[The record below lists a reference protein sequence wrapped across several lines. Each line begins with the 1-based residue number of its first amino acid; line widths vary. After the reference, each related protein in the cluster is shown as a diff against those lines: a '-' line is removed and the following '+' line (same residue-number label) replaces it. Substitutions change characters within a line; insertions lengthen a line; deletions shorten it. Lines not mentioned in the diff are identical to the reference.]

1 MASFLLLLHLLATFV
16 ELVTDL
22 PVPQVVVRSQSLLY
36 NDQPGRQV
44 DLSRVL
50 PTSELF
56 WLNIE
61 EGYFAC
67 QVNASEKYLKL
78 FKLSRLCDGVPDCF
92 EASDELTEQ
101 LKCTTDCQPTCG
113 ENGVCLQKSRY
124 VAMHCKWWVGGE
136 RAKRARPTVQRVFF
150 DIACFPT
157 PFYYFE
163 YKLGKNGCNFWG
175 F

>member
-1 MASFLLLLHLLATFV
+1 MASFLPLLILVALV
-16 ELVTDL
+16 EVVTDL

-44 DLSRVL
+44 DLSQVL
-50 PTSELF
+50 PTSEVF

-92 EASDELTEQ
+92 EASDELTDQ
-101 LKCTTDCQPTCG
+101 LQCTSQCLPACG
-113 ENGVCLQKSRY
+113 ENGVCLQTR
-124 VAMHCKWWVGGE
+124 
-136 RAKRARPTVQRVFF
+136 
-150 DIACFPT
+150 
-157 PFYYFE
+157 
-163 YKLGKNGCNFWG
+163 
-175 F
+175 

>member
-1 MASFLLLLHLLATFV
+1 MASFLPSLLFLVVAFV

-22 PVPQVVVRSQSLLY
+22 PLPAPGPSPQVVVRSQSLLY

-44 DLSRVL
+44 DLSQVL
-50 PTSELF
+50 PTSEVF

-92 EASDELTEQ
+92 EGSDELTDQ
-101 LKCTTDCQPTCG
+101 LQCTSQCLPACG
-113 ENGVCLQKSRY
+113 ENGVCLQTR
-124 VAMHCKWWVGGE
+124 
-136 RAKRARPTVQRVFF
+136 
-150 DIACFPT
+150 
-157 PFYYFE
+157 
-163 YKLGKNGCNFWG
+163 
-175 F
+175 